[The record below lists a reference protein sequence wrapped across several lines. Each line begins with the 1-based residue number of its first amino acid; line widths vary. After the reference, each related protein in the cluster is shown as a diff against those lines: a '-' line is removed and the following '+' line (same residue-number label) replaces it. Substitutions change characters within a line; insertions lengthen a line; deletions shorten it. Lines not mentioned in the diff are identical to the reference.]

1 MNVVA
6 GRPAARAVAWSL
18 AGLTV
23 LTLAATLVLLGLD
36 VRVISASRILFYM
49 LGTLALILCAGIG
62 RLIASR
68 VPGNAIGWLLIMI
81 GLLLAASLF
90 TEQYALHGLAAAPG
104 SLPSVRQIGALS
116 GGLAVL
122 PLILLVI
129 LVLLFPDGR
138 LPSRRWRPV
147 LWGTFVAI
155 AGATAQQL
163 QGATT
168 IDGGLTNALLAAGV
182 SYRSPGGVFPRHGWF
197 GGLLA
202 VIAVIALVTAVLT
215 VVSVFVRRRGANPEL
230 RQQLAWLGY
239 MGRGPA

>member
-1 MNVVA
+1 MSAMVRLAPWLGGGTPARIGFMNVVA

-90 TEQYALHGLAAAPG
+90 AEQYALHGLAAAPG

-116 GGLAVL
+116 GAW
-122 PLILLVI
+122 PYS
-129 LVLLFPDGR
+129 
-138 LPSRRWRPV
+138 PSSSWSSSSCCSP
-147 LWGTFVAI
+147 T
-155 AGATAQQL
+155 AGCHR
-163 QGATT
+163 
-168 IDGGLTNALLAAGV
+168 GGGDQ
-182 SYRSPGGVFPRHGWF
+182 SCGGPSWRSPAPRHSNCR
-197 GGLLA
+197 
-202 VIAVIALVTAVLT
+202 VPPRSTAV
-215 VVSVFVRRRGANPEL
+215 
-230 RQQLAWLGY
+230 
-239 MGRGPA
+239 